1 MVPEVKVI
9 EHVNNVVRSVAVLLA
24 QFVQNAHLDQCLM
37 MKALL
42 VANYFDGHVKSSFV
56 VQRTNHLTKTAFAN
70 HLENLVA
77 IADVV
82 VNDLK

>member
-1 MVPEVKVI
+1 MIPEVKVI

-24 QFVQNAHLDQCLM
+24 QLIQDSHLDQCLVVESF
-37 MKALL
+37 L
-42 VANYFDGHVKSSFV
+42 VADDFDGHVQSSFV
-56 VQRTNHLTKTAFAN
+56 VQCTNHLAKTAFAN
-70 HLENLVA
+70 HLQYLVA